1 MAFYNYDSVE
11 KLDDSKDEWTVR
23 VRAQSVWK
31 GITKKTGEFRGLNII
46 FFDDYV
52 RLIQH
57 TPFVNIYYCTFL

>member
-57 TPFVNIYYCTFL
+57 TPFVNIYYCK